1 MVTIKFAFLVVIFS
15 ATSVY
20 TTCIV
25 DKFKSVPKPSNEDLC
40 RKQFDSFIEALESN
54 QRWAK
59 ESKLSKFRKADEL
72 LKYLFL
78 QCFRRMQ
85 TSTKDSSS
93 ETPTTLEISI
103 VAWKLNMSA
112 EIRQSKANIA

>member
-1 MVTIKFAFLVVIFS
+1 MFCNLINPFSVFFELRSAMVTIKFAFLVVIFS

-25 DKFKSVPKPSNEDLC
+25 DKFKSVRKPSNEDLC

-59 ESKLSKFRKADEL
+59 ESKLNFEKR
-72 LKYLFL
+72 
-78 QCFRRMQ
+78 
-85 TSTKDSSS
+85 
-93 ETPTTLEISI
+93 TTY
-103 VAWKLNMSA
+103 
-112 EIRQSKANIA
+112 